1 MAYKLYIR
9 MKMKEVLV
17 EKQIQWVLLYMQENL
32 ADVWKENIIKDLKR
46 GLLNYEAVE
55 EFLEDLK
62 EEFGSRNDKMLKVA
76 ELKKVEQGSKK
87 MEEFVQG
94 FRKAAR
100 ESKYKGQLLIE
111 KFKRGMNRIIQQKLM
126 G

>member
-1 MAYKLYIR
+1 M
-9 MKMKEVLV
+9 
-17 EKQIQWVLLYMQENL
+17 
-32 ADVWKENIIKDLKR
+32 WKENITKDLKR

>member
-1 MAYKLYIR
+1 

-17 EKQIQWVLLYMQENL
+17 EKQIQWVLLYVQENL
-32 ADVWKENIIKDLKR
+32 ADVWKENITKDLKR

-76 ELKKVEQGSKK
+76 ELKKVE
-87 MEEFVQG
+87 
-94 FRKAAR
+94 
-100 ESKYKGQLLIE
+100 
-111 KFKRGMNRIIQQKLM
+111 
-126 G
+126 

>member
-1 MAYKLYIR
+1 
-9 MKMKEVLV
+9 
-17 EKQIQWVLLYMQENL
+17 
-32 ADVWKENIIKDLKR
+32 
-46 GLLNYEAVE
+46 
-55 EFLEDLK
+55 
-62 EEFGSRNDKMLKVA
+62 
-76 ELKKVEQGSKK
+76 
-87 MEEFVQG
+87 MEEFVQS

>member
-1 MAYKLYIR
+1 M
-9 MKMKEVLV
+9 
-17 EKQIQWVLLYMQENL
+17 
-32 ADVWKENIIKDLKR
+32 WKENIIKDLKR

>member
-17 EKQIQWVLLYMQENL
+17 EKQIQWVLLYVQENL
-32 ADVWKENIIKDLKR
+32 ADVWKENITKDLKR

-76 ELKKVEQGSKK
+76 ELKKVE
-87 MEEFVQG
+87 
-94 FRKAAR
+94 
-100 ESKYKGQLLIE
+100 
-111 KFKRGMNRIIQQKLM
+111 
-126 G
+126 